1 MKKQRLSW
9 IALNKK
15 MGNSVAK
22 IKVGFANTFKR
33 LGKYFSIEIK
43 KPSFYLH
50 LALIAILFVFL
61 LLPIIY
67 LLASI
72 NGSDLSYIF
81 TNQNFFKSI
90 LNSLIYTSVATVIS
104 VTLAIICAYFLS
116 RIHIKGKRWIVLLLT
131 ASMLIPTLSIGSGV
145 RALFSPDGFMEHIF
159 GLKFDGMGFF
169 NLILG
174 SVVFSFPI
182 AFLLIYDAFLY
193 EDKSLYDAASTMGIK
208 RFSSFIH
215 ITLPY
220 LKKTIISAT
229 FASFTLIFADYGLP
243 MEVQGGQIQTLPMF
257 LYDQL
262 SQFEYERS
270 AVISLVLLVPAIAAF
285 IIDIF
290 NKDNS
295 DGVARNEVIKPSKLF
310 SYSGLAFVILV
321 GVILFI
327 PSVCFIFLSFLKDTQ
342 HGDYSFTLEHYSGAA
357 SSSLFEFA
365 INSLVIS
372 LLVGIVGTIACYISG
387 YASTRTNANLKK
399 PVHLISISTLAIP
412 GLVLGIG
419 YLFLFRST
427 LGWFAGTIVILVVV
441 NIIHYFS
448 SPYLMAKNAFE
459 KINKNYETVADTLGI
474 SRFSLFFKVMIP
486 NTLGT
491 IFQMFSYFFINSMI
505 TISAVSVLCASAPA
519 IRPLSVAIT
528 NYEGHNQLGRAAVV
542 STLIFAINLT
552 VKVGFDFITKYIS
565 KATSGRKEK
574 NMSLSRF
581 QFNLLTYIDR
591 HNGEVLTQRKMADG
605 VTLSL
610 GTTNKIINQFVED
623 DYIIIHPD
631 KRVSIT
637 DKGYKMLEPYKVR
650 KAIVIAA
657 GFGSRMA
664 PVTLDT
670 PKPLVKVN
678 GVRIIDTLLD
688 ALIAKD
694 ITNITIVVGYKKEQ
708 FSELLEKYPMIKFI
722 ENPIYNESNNI
733 SSLYA
738 CRDIIDR
745 CYICE
750 ADLIVSNPEVI
761 SKYQYCS
768 NYLGAYVSETDDW
781 CFYKKGNYISKVS
794 VGGENC
800 WHMIGISYWDEKDSL
815 KLREDIV
822 KVFNSRGGKEKYWDN
837 VPLTVCKKDFKIEVR
852 ETKKSNVT
860 EIDNFSELVIIDP
873 SYTNYK
879 SK

>member
-1 MKKQRLSW
+1 
-9 IALNKK
+9 
-15 MGNSVAK
+15 
-22 IKVGFANTFKR
+22 
-33 LGKYFSIEIK
+33 
-43 KPSFYLH
+43 
-50 LALIAILFVFL
+50 
-61 LLPIIY
+61 
-67 LLASI
+67 
-72 NGSDLSYIF
+72 
-81 TNQNFFKSI
+81 
-90 LNSLIYTSVATVIS
+90 
-104 VTLAIICAYFLS
+104 
-116 RIHIKGKRWIVLLLT
+116 
-131 ASMLIPTLSIGSGV
+131 
-145 RALFSPDGFMEHIF
+145 
-159 GLKFDGMGFF
+159 
-169 NLILG
+169 
-174 SVVFSFPI
+174 
-182 AFLLIYDAFLY
+182 
-193 EDKSLYDAASTMGIK
+193 
-208 RFSSFIH
+208 
-215 ITLPY
+215 
-220 LKKTIISAT
+220 
-229 FASFTLIFADYGLP
+229 
-243 MEVQGGQIQTLPMF
+243 MF

-270 AVISLVLLVPAIAAF
+270 AVISLVLLIPAIIAF

-295 DGVARNEVIKPSKLF
+295 DGVARSETIKPSKAF
-310 SYSGLAFVILV
+310 TYGGLAFVIFV

-327 PSVCFIFLSFLKDTQ
+327 PSICFIFLSFLKDTQ

-357 SSSLFEFA
+357 SSSLIDFA

-372 LLVGIVGTIACYISG
+372 LSVGIIGTIVCYISG
-387 YASTRTNANLKK
+387 YAATRTNAKFKK

-427 LGWFAGTIVILVVV
+427 LGWFAGTIVILIVV

-448 SPYLMAKNAFE
+448 SPYLMARNAFE
-459 KINKNYETVADTLGI
+459 KINKNYESVADTLGI
-474 SRFSLFFKVMIP
+474 SRLSLFFKVMIP

-542 STLIFAINLT
+542 STLIFVINLS
-552 VKVGFDFITKYIS
+552 VKIGFDLISKYIS
-565 KATSGRKEK
+565 NAASGKKEQ
-574 NMSLSRF
+574 NMALSRF
-581 QFNLLTYIDR
+581 QFNLLSYIER
-591 HNGEVLTQRKMADG
+591 HNGEVLTQRRLADG

-610 GTTNKIINQFVED
+610 GTTNKIINQFIED
-623 DYIIIHPD
+623 DYILIHPD
-631 KRVSIT
+631 KRMSLT
-637 DKGYKMLEPYKVR
+637 EKGYKALEPYKVR

-688 ALIAKD
+688 ALLAKD

-708 FSELLEKYPMIKFI
+708 FSQLLEKYPTIKFI

-733 SSLYA
+733 SSLFA
-738 CRDIIDR
+738 CKDIIDR

-781 CFYKKGNYISKVS
+781 CFFKKGNYIDKVS

-800 WHMIGISYWDEKDSL
+800 WHMIGISYWDEKDSI

-873 SYTNYK
+873 SYAGYEHK
-879 SK
+879 